1 MNFTSIIHKLM
12 NSKITKEDDMYIK
25 LTKFI

>member
-1 MNFTSIIHKLM
+1 MNFTSIIDRLI
-12 NSKITKEDDMYIK
+12 NRKITKEDDMYIK

>member
-1 MNFTSIIHKLM
+1 MYFTSIIDRLI
-12 NSKITKEDDMYIK
+12 NRKITKEDDMYIK

>member
-1 MNFTSIIHKLM
+1 MSFTSIISIFM
-12 NSKITKEDDMYIK
+12 NGKITKEDDMYIK